1 MSDES
6 GKCSVMV
13 EKQRK
18 NEAEKNESQHC
29 EVAHGV
35 PVYIFVMCYIS
46 LESALK
52 DLPVHN
58 IFDKN

>member
-1 MSDES
+1 
-6 GKCSVMV
+6 MV
-13 EKQRK
+13 RKQEKNK
-18 NEAEKNESQHC
+18 AEKNESQHC
-29 EVAHGV
+29 RVVYGV
-35 PVYIFVMCYIS
+35 SVYIFVISYIS

>member
-29 EVAHGV
+29 GVVHGV
-35 PVYIFVMCYIS
+35 PVWIFATCYIS
-46 LESALK
+46 VKSS
-52 DLPVHN
+52 
-58 IFDKN
+58 